1 MKRLYNLDSLKM
13 VCAILVVFLHVYTPW
28 QEYILPLTR
37 CAVPCFF
44 IISGSLIYSSD
55 KINFEGHLKRGI
67 KRVFGI
73 LLWSTAVFA
82 IVKLIFAIHDNSFGF
97 LSLRAF
103 VDFIFFNKNPF
114 GFHLWYIGAYLY
126 TLIIVLILGKNN
138 KMKYVYWSI
147 PIFLLVDLC
156 LGKYSIV
163 LWHREFPVI
172 IVRNFLCV
180 GIPYFSIGLLLSRW
194 NKYLSKIRN
203 LRILTLGGVILFS
216 ISSIIENRILVNM
229 DMNATRDHYIS
240 TTFLAVSLF
249 LLFTS
254 YKLEAPNLLSR
265 MGEKDSLYIYIF
277 HPLFIFFFASV
288 NKYMPEIW
296 ESAYLYISPIVILIA
311 TILFCMVLRKI
322 HIIK

>member
-1 MKRLYNLDSLKM
+1 MKRLYNFDSLKM
-13 VCAILVVFLHVYTPW
+13 VCAILIVFLHVHTPY

-44 IISGSLIYSSD
+44 IISGFLIYSDD
-55 KINFEGHLKRGI
+55 KTYFEKRLKRGI
-67 KRVFGI
+67 KRITGI
-73 LLWSTAVFA
+73 LIWSTVVFMV
-82 IVKLIFAIHDNSFGF
+82 VKFIFAIHDNDFKF

-103 VDFIFFNKNPF
+103 VDFILFNENPF

-126 TLIIVLILGKNN
+126 TLIIVLVFSKNN
-138 KMKYVYWSI
+138 KMEYIYWAI
-147 PIFLLVDLC
+147 PILLLIDLC

-172 IVRNFLCV
+172 MVRNFLCV

-194 NKYLSKIRN
+194 NKYFNKIIN
-203 LRILTLGGVILFS
+203 LRILTLGVILFS
-216 ISSIIENRILVNM
+216 ISSIIENRTLINIG
-229 DMNATRDHYIS
+229 MNATRDHYIS

-249 LLFTS
+249 LLFTA
-254 YKLEAPNLLSR
+254 YKQESPNLLSR

-296 ESAYLYISPIVILIA
+296 QSAYLYISPIVILIA